1 MILGFLVLRILILP
15 ERKSNCF
22 FGEVVLTIHL
32 CGAGLGFLG
41 FAISMI
47 IGLVVNNP
55 FTTLVLRSL
64 FVLLVFYIMGC
75 FLAFLGNLIIKENF
89 EQLNPDD
96 AKNVDQP
103 QSETASDN
111 ATPKSSTPA
120 AAT

>member
-1 MILGFLVLRILILP
+1 MILDFLVLQ
-15 ERKSNCF
+15 KSSCQGEKVTV
-22 FGEVVLTIHL
+22 FGEFVLTIHL

-64 FVLLVFYIMGC
+64 FILLVFYLLGC
-75 FLAFLGNLIIKENF
+75 LLAFLGNLIIKENF
-89 EQLNPDD
+89 EQSIPD
-96 AKNVDQP
+96 NENLLHQP

-111 ATPKSSTPA
+111 ANPESSTQA

>member
-1 MILGFLVLRILILP
+1 M
-15 ERKSNCF
+15 
-22 FGEVVLTIHL
+22 TIHL

-89 EQLNPDD
+89 EQLNPDNATD
-96 AKNVDQP
+96 VDQP
-103 QSETASDN
+103 QTEAVSDN
-111 ATPKSSTPA
+111 STTQSSTPA
-120 AAT
+120 AAAAT